1 MYSPFLCYF
10 SCLLFDISIIFQT
23 SPASGRARGRRRHAS
38 TGFQVAPFN
47 TPSLSAAPKTAG
59 ARARTLICHRTGKAT
74 VAPPPLP
81 GQCKETIETIELTG
95 SHRVNNT
102 QFRNTLNKA
111 KTLCDKFRASGGIGS
126 NHRLSL
132 DGTLPDQANQANQG
146 KLSRWFSI
154 RRGSTHQ
161 YDIENVDGKA
171 SPGTKMPLLPEVE
184 EENAFNCSAQQR
196 RQVPP
201 TLPPPPQNLT
211 PQQLKRRMIVAA
223 IVHSENSYVATLQR
237 LVNVST

>member
-1 MYSPFLCYF
+1 LY
-10 SCLLFDISIIFQT
+10 
-23 SPASGRARGRRRHAS
+23 RA
-38 TGFQVAPFN
+38 
-47 TPSLSAAPKTAG
+47 
-59 ARARTLICHRTGKAT
+59 
-74 VAPPPLP
+74 
-81 GQCKETIETIELTG
+81 
-95 SHRVNNT
+95 NNT

-132 DGTLPDQANQANQG
+132 DGTLPGDASPQNQATQG

-154 RRGSTHQ
+154 RRGSAHQ
-161 YDIENVDGKA
+161 YDVENADGTKTPPA
-171 SPGTKMPLLPEVE
+171 NKMPLLSEVE
-184 EENAFNCSAQQR
+184 EENVFNCTAQQR

-201 TLPPPPQNLT
+201 ALPLPPPNLS

-237 LVNVST
+237 LVTVSGVGRGCSKFC